1 LRPPYESRP
10 VRPLI
15 CEPNDDVAP
24 WELVKAQRSRP
35 SKSVSVCR
43 TEPQGATCQTSR
55 HFRTRI
61 PSVPLGRCLID
72 LADAQINAGYSIYS
86 NDSQVT
92 REYVKRTH
100 VRPKSRVEHA
110 HYATRGITLLCPA
123 QAQILESVPVHVHPQ
138 RLKLQQ
144 IIALAAFH
152 VGADVADTVSTT
164 GWERRCPRCF
174 ESGFPLGLAVRK
186 PTVTEMVMLGSG
198 EVTLAALL
206 ASKMQRSRHTWIR
219 SMFWLPQ
226 SAMITTHSL
235 AVAHNLSLK
244 HF

>member
-1 LRPPYESRP
+1 MLATVFTVMTVKLPAST
-10 VRPLI
+10 LS
-15 CEPNDDVAP
+15 EPMSAP
-24 WELVKAQRSRP
+24 KA
-35 SKSVSVCR
+35 
-43 TEPQGATCQTSR
+43 GWNM
-55 HFRTRI
+55 
-61 PSVPLGRCLID
+61 L
-72 LADAQINAGYSIYS
+72 
-86 NDSQVT
+86 
-92 REYVKRTH
+92 
-100 VRPKSRVEHA
+100 
-110 HYATRGITLLCPA
+110 ITLLAALLFFAPALHA